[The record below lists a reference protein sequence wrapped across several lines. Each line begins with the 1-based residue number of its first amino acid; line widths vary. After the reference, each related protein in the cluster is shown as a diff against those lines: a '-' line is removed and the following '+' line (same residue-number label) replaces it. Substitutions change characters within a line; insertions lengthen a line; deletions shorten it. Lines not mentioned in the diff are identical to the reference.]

1 MRLILIRHA
10 ESVGNA
16 ERRFQGQADFPL
28 SPRGERQTELLAA
41 RLEADPPDVL
51 YSSPLLRTHRT
62 AEVIAAATG
71 LSIRP
76 LPEVMEYHF
85 GEVSGLT
92 WAEIRERY
100 PEPAAVQVAAGS
112 PDFPLWPGEEGREP
126 FRERVCSALWGL
138 EAAHTGETVA
148 VVTHG
153 GPVMVFCLAV
163 LGLPYRRPLPF
174 RCDNASITRVE
185 VKGGAGVLLTVND
198 ICHLRD
204 EAPVEEE

>member
-1 MRLILIRHA
+1 MVLIRHA

-28 SPRGERQTELLAA
+28 SPRGERQAELVAT
-41 RLEADPPDVL
+41 RLLSNPPDVL

-62 AEVIAAATG
+62 AEIIAGGIG
-71 LSIRP
+71 LPIRP

-100 PEPAAVQVAAGS
+100 PEPAAAQVAAGA
-112 PDFPLWPGEEGREP
+112 PDFPRWPGEEGREP

-138 EAAHTGETVA
+138 EELHTDETVA

-153 GPVMVFCLAV
+153 GPVLVFCLAV
-163 LGLPYRRPLPF
+163 LGLPYRRLLPF

-198 ICHLRD
+198 TCHLRD
-204 EAPVEEE
+204 EPRAEE